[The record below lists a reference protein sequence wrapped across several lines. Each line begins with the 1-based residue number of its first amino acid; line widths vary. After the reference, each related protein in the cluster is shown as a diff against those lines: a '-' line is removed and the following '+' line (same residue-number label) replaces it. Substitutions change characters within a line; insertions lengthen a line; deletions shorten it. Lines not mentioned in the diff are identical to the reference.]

1 MSGSEKKW
9 VKSWTFYLFGWVFVF
24 QLTKEPGGGSF
35 TVVAVRISPGE
46 YIPDPK
52 PMEVR
57 SPPKLRSVG

>member
-9 VKSWTFYLFGWVFVF
+9 VKSLAFYLFGWGFIF

-35 TVVAVRISPGE
+35 TVVAARISLSE
-46 YIPDPK
+46 YTPDPK

-57 SPPKLRSVG
+57 ALPKLRRVA